1 MVEVLYFKSGYI
13 FNSYEISVFRLVE
26 ICYTKYSYSAKREE
40 LDYEIKDA

>member
-1 MVEVLYFKSGYI
+1 MGTYQGIGALLL
-13 FNSYEISVFRLVE
+13 NSCEIGVFRLIE